1 MCGICGA
8 SLAARDAAEV
18 QSLARDLLL
27 GIEERGRHATGL
39 AWESDGD
46 VWIDKAAISATTFTA
61 RMPNMGT
68 TRAFLGHTRWASQ
81 GSPSNPLNNH
91 PIDADGVVGIHNGVL
106 SNDDD
111 IFGLLGPNLR
121 RGEVDSEAIFALLR
135 HGELPVEEALP
146 LLHGSAAIAWLDTV
160 SPNVVHLA
168 RVSSSPVTVGITRAG
183 SVLFSSTISC
193 LKRVQRL
200 VGDFESIYALEEGT
214 YLALYEGEIVDI
226 RTFEVCERYALTA
239 TERRALNLEPQH

>member
-8 SLAARDAAEV
+8 SLVTQDTVDV
-18 QSLARDLLL
+18 QSLAREMLL
-27 GIEERGRHATGL
+27 GIEDRGRHATGL
-39 AWESDGD
+39 AWEASGD
-46 VWIDKAAISATTFTA
+46 VWIDKAPIPASTFTT
-61 RMPNMGT
+61 RMPDLSA

-111 IFGLLGPNLR
+111 IFALLGEDLR

-135 HGELPVEEALP
+135 HGDLPVEEALP
-146 LLHGSAAIAWLDTV
+146 LLRGSAAIAWLDTT
-160 SPNVVHLA
+160 SPNVVHVA
-168 RVSSSPVTVGITRAG
+168 RVSSSPVVVGVTRTG
-183 SVLFSSTISC
+183 SALFGSTPGC

-200 VGDFESIYALEEGT
+200 TGELETISSLEEGT
-214 YLALYEGEIVDI
+214 YLAFHEGEIVDL
-226 RTFEVCERYALTA
+226 RTFDTHARLPLTA
-239 TERRALNLEPQH
+239 TERRALNLAPQH